1 MKRVCTQEERELLLK
16 NKKQMLQ
23 GINKTT
29 GSDGVGMTVVIYVV
43 PIFIAFA
50 VMGPFMV
57 MYDLP
62 WIVNGIGLTVVD
74 FISTVILHLIF
85 KSVRVKKE
93 TKAFLSQKNLS
104 VNGATVV
111 EVKGTEGFAY
121 IEDDV
126 YDENGKPII
135 IEYPSNGKEIEEN
148 EVGRRLIVMYDDGGS
163 YQLIRMND
171 ELRTLIPSYTADYP
185 LAGYLEDYMRVPHP
199 NMVRIEKEGRDL
211 TDAEKKEYAD
221 LYVKAVQ
228 GGAVSLLKKA
238 YIALFFIVG
247 ILLTLL
253 NYVEDGIPFETSLPY
268 AIIGYLGLGALFA
281 LAFMFGRWNIRRQG
295 QFTYKQ
301 DVLFHSY
308 KMESNYV
315 VVITVYEW
323 ENGKPQKKVYNAGNV
338 SAKTK
343 FGTIIYKFKNKKG
356 KDVLVNMESVLK
368 NVR

>member
-29 GSDGVGMTVVIYVV
+29 GSDGWGVTAVIYIV

-50 VMGPFMV
+50 VMGPFMI

-85 KSVRVKKE
+85 NSIRAKKE

-111 EVKGTEGFAY
+111 EVKGTDCFAY

-126 YDENGKPII
+126 YDENSKPII
-135 IEYPSNGKEIEEN
+135 IEYPSNAQEIEEN
-148 EVGRRLIVMYDDGGS
+148 AVGRRLIVMYDDDGN
-163 YQLIRMND
+163 YQLLRMND
-171 ELRTLIPSYTADYP
+171 ELKGLIPSYTADYP
-185 LAGYLEDYMRVPHP
+185 LAGYLEEYMRVPHP
-199 NMVRIEKEGRDL
+199 NMLKIDKEGKSI
-211 TDAEKKEYAD
+211 TDAERKEYAD
-221 LYVKAVQ
+221 LYVKVVQ

-238 YIALFFIVG
+238 YIALFIIGAIMV
-247 ILLTLL
+247 TLL
-253 NYVEDGIPFETSLPY
+253 NYVEDGVLFETSLPY
-268 AIIGYLGLGALFA
+268 AVLGYLGLGAVFG

-301 DVLFHSY
+301 DVVFHSY

-356 KDVLVNMESVLK
+356 KDVLVNMEPVIK
-368 NVR
+368 KAQ